1 LIGRREQQNPFV
13 VIIQLPEDSL
23 MQRKLIAITVL
34 MLAASSMAL
43 AAGSTGKKVSE
54 WTCEDFLAV
63 KESFRP
69 TVVGI
74 GAVVSRDKVEDEV
87 VDVDGIEKVTPELV
101 QVCGKEPKASFLTKL
116 KAEWEKVKKAM

>member
-1 LIGRREQQNPFV
+1 
-13 VIIQLPEDSL
+13 
-23 MQRKLIAITVL
+23 MQRKMIVIAAL
-34 MLAASSMAL
+34 MLTASSMAL

-63 KESFRP
+63 DESFRP
-69 TVVGI
+69 TAVGI
-74 GAVVSRDKVEDEV
+74 GEMVNRKGKVEDQV
-87 VDVDGIEKVTPELV
+87 VDVDGIAAVTPELV